1 MDDNYCFINKN
12 SISKEICN
20 EIIQLFENS
29 KHKHDG
35 ATAGGVNKN
44 VKDTTDLVIDK
55 NDSEWKEIYT
65 LLENELQRNTRRY
78 VEKANNNNKDLKE
91 FKRFQGSLSFE
102 TIQVQKYVKNTGKYI
117 YHEDGRVFPTDHA
130 FEQFRI
136 KKYNPGGEDRFD
148 THVDVIDHSTA
159 RRYLAFL
166 WYLNDITDGGETE
179 FQDFKVR
186 PEAGKLILFPALWT
200 YPHRGNVPISD
211 DKYIMTG
218 WLDEKI
224 HIANKR

>member
-91 FKRFQGSLSFE
+91 FKRFQASLSFE

-117 YHEDGRVFPTDHA
+117 YHEDGRIY
-130 FEQFRI
+130 ENR
-136 KKYNPGGEDRFD
+136 
-148 THVDVIDHSTA
+148 A
-159 RRYLAFL
+159 RKITFL

>member
-117 YHEDGRVFPTDHA
+117 YHEDGRIY
-130 FEQFRI
+130 EN
-136 KKYNPGGEDRFD
+136 K
-148 THVDVIDHSTA
+148 A
-159 RRYLAFL
+159 RKITFL

-179 FQDFKVR
+179 FLYQSQRVKPVKGR
-186 PEAGKLILFPALWT
+186 IVIWPAGFP
-200 YPHRGNVPISD
+200 YVHRGNPPLSGE
-211 DKYIMTG
+211 KYILTS
-218 WLDEKI
+218 WINYK
-224 HIANKR
+224 

>member
-78 VEKANNNNKDLKE
+78 VEKADNNNKDLKE

-117 YHEDGRVFPTDHA
+117 YHHDGRIH
-130 FEQFRI
+130 ENR
-136 KKYNPGGEDRFD
+136 
-148 THVDVIDHSTA
+148 A
-159 RRYLAFL
+159 RKITFL

>member
-65 LLENELQRNTRRY
+65 LLENELRRNTIRY

-91 FKRFQGSLSFE
+91 FKRFQESLSFA

-117 YHEDGRVFPTDHA
+117 YHEDS
-130 FEQFRI
+130 RI
-136 KKYNPGGEDRFD
+136 YENK
-148 THVDVIDHSTA
+148 A
-159 RRYLAFL
+159 RKITFL

>member
-78 VEKANNNNKDLKE
+78 VEKANNNNKELKE

-117 YHEDGRVFPTDHA
+117 YHEDS
-130 FEQFRI
+130 RI
-136 KKYNPGGEDRFD
+136 YENK
-148 THVDVIDHSTA
+148 A
-159 RRYLAFL
+159 RKITFL

-179 FQDFKVR
+179 FQNFKVR